1 LSVKPF
7 VGFAIVGAVAAATNV
22 VARIAFQIFV
32 PYEMAIVLAFPFG
45 LTTAFILNSR
55 YVFGVGRSG
64 AVTAYWRFTFVN
76 LVALVQVWIVSVLLD
91 RAAFP
96 SLGFTWH
103 AETTA
108 HTLGVLSPV
117 ITSYFAHKHFS
128 FR

>member
-1 LSVKPF
+1 LRVKPF

-22 VARIAFQIFV
+22 VARIAFQIVV

-55 YVFGVGRSG
+55 YVFGAGRSG
-64 AVTAYWRFTFVN
+64 TAAAYWRFTFVN

-91 RAAFP
+91 RVAFP
-96 SLGFTWH
+96 GLGFTWH

-117 ITSYFAHKHFS
+117 LTSYFAHKHFS

>member
-1 LSVKPF
+1 MRVKPF

-22 VARIAFQIFV
+22 VARIAFQIVV

-45 LTTAFILNSR
+45 LTTAFVLNSR
-55 YVFGVGRSG
+55 YVFGAGRSG
-64 AVTAYWRFTFVN
+64 AATAYWRFTFVN

-91 RAAFP
+91 RVAFP
-96 SLGFTWH
+96 GLGFTWH